1 MLGPP
6 WMEYPPFGGQPT
18 SATWKLNG
26 VPAVAVAAAAEIKL
40 GWLTP
45 GSSTTVSG
53 SMSVPA
59 LF

>member
-1 MLGPP
+1 
-6 WMEYPPFGGQPT
+6 MEYPPFGGQPT